1 LLLLQ
6 QDGSA
11 EVAALAAAA
20 GRDASDAAAADPA
33 ALAAKVS
40 AAAAAA
46 NRWEDSSFSP
56 GPPLQQQPASHWHQ
70 LQPPHV
76 MQPPHVIA
84 IKSQTKRVTC
94 NQTAEVS
101 VVVIVRF
108 SSNSSSHISN
118 NLLEKGCLQRFA
130 G

>member
-11 EVAALAAAA
+11 EVAALTAAAA
-20 GRDASDAAAADPA
+20 RDASDAAAAGHA

-40 AAAAAA
+40 AAAAA
-46 NRWEDSSFSP
+46 NRWADSSFSP
-56 GPPLQQQPASHWHQ
+56 DQPLQQQPASRWHQ

-76 MQPPHVIA
+76 SA
-84 IKSQTKRVTC
+84 IKSQTKSVTC

-101 VVVIVRF
+101 IVVIIGF
-108 SSNSSSHISN
+108 SSNSCSHISN
-118 NLLEKGCLQRFA
+118 NVLEKGRLLRFA